1 MNGIVTRNE
10 KILLVVYDF
19 ETTGR
24 NSNWDQIIQVGA
36 VLVNLSF
43 QEIDKIELRC
53 SLKPGLV
60 PEPGALLV
68 NNSSTEMLLNS
79 NLTHYYLI
87 DKVIKKF
94 QEWSPAIFV
103 GYNSINLDEE
113 FVRRT
118 LLKSLYEP

>member
-1 MNGIVTRNE
+1 MIDENL
-10 KILLVVYDF
+10 KLVVYDF

-43 QEIDKIELRC
+43 QEIAKIELRC

-68 NNSSTEMLLNS
+68 NNSST
-79 NLTHYYLI
+79 
-87 DKVIKKF
+87 
-94 QEWSPAIFV
+94 PAF
-103 GYNSINLDEE
+103 
-113 FVRRT
+113 
-118 LLKSLYEP
+118 SLCCAFDLFIL

>member
-1 MNGIVTRNE
+1 MIDE
-10 KILLVVYDF
+10 SLKLVVYDF

-36 VLVNLSF
+36 VLVNFSF

-68 NNSSTEMLLNS
+68 NNSSNS
-79 NLTHYYLI
+79 SI
-87 DKVIKKF
+87 
-94 QEWSPAIFV
+94 IF
-103 GYNSINLDEE
+103 L
-113 FVRRT
+113 R
-118 LLKSLYEP
+118 